1 MMCRFKNKGLVRRNL
16 RDLLKIPVEPVS
28 RCGAGRIVG
37 VSNRELHR
45 PEQRLQFAALRT
57 CLDGFSWRPA
67 RLAGEQRI
75 QAVEF
80 VQVLWPPRATQF
92 FE

>member
-16 RDLLKIPVEPVS
+16 RDFLKIPVEPAS
-28 RCGAGRIVG
+28 RCGAGRSPG
-37 VSNRELHR
+37 SQTESDTGLNN
-45 PEQRLQFAALRT
+45 
-57 CLDGFSWRPA
+57 GFSLQRCERA
-67 RLAGEQRI
+67 QMALAGRSVRLAGEQRI